1 MLKTSLKFISQS
13 RDGRSI
19 TLQDNTGN
27 KSTNP
32 NGYGDDGLT
41 PSDILSYYISVA
53 RIYNNELFV
62 KKITG
67 DQLGFPTLEQM
78 ANGYVFTINTGF
90 MTEQTESGIIE
101 PSYIFKDGVLD
112 INLYVAF
119 SGYEDVVGKKGENF
133 ITGADF
139 ADAYKADSIVIN
151 DVIYDIDK
159 SRDNNGY
166 NVLYLL
172 SELDEDITEFDI
184 LYRSNTKALLTSV
197 SENIHAYACD
207 KLSDQEGSTDWHN
220 IFAAQSFR
228 EAAIEFFYQDV
239 PDYYK
244 ANKLINSSSRLLK
257 KFTI

>member
-1 MLKTSLKFISQS
+1 MLKTNLKFISQS
-13 RDGRSI
+13 RDGRSVV
-19 TLQDNTGN
+19 LQDDTGN
-27 KSTNP
+27 KSSNP
-32 NGYGDDGLT
+32 DGYGDDGLR
-41 PSDILSYYISVA
+41 PADVLSYYISVS
-53 RIYNNELFV
+53 RVFNNEV
-62 KKITG
+62 YVQKITG
-67 DQLGFPTLEQM
+67 EDLGFPTLEQI
-78 ANGYVFTINTGF
+78 ANGAAFTITTGF
-90 MTEQTESGIIE
+90 MTEQTDSGIIE
-101 PSYIFKDGVLD
+101 PSYIFKDGVIDL
-112 INLYVAF
+112 NLYVAF
-119 SGYEDVVGKKGENF
+119 SGYEGVVGNEGENF
-133 ITGADF
+133 IIGADF
-139 ADAYKADSIVIN
+139 EEAYKADSIVIN

-166 NVLYLL
+166 TVLYLL

-257 KFTI
+257 KFAI

>member
-32 NGYGDDGLT
+32 DGYGDYGLA

-78 ANGYVFTINTGF
+78 ANGFVFTINTGF

-119 SGYEDVVGKKGENF
+119 SGYEDIIGNKGENF

-139 ADAYKADSIVIN
+139 TDAYKADSIVIN
-151 DVIYDIDK
+151 DIIYHIDK
-159 SRDNNGY
+159 SRDNNGFT
-166 NVLYLL
+166 VLYLT
-172 SELDEDITEFDI
+172 SELEDDTTEFDI

-197 SENIHAYACD
+197 VGNLHAYACD
-207 KLSDQEGSTDWHN
+207 KLADLEESMDWQN
-220 IFAAQSFR
+220 VFMANAFKVAAV
-228 EAAIEFFYQDV
+228 EFFNQEV

-244 ANKLINSSSRLLK
+244 ANKFMVSASRLLK